1 MFPLYM
7 LADNN
12 YPQFNV
18 NGLIGG
24 FIELYRTEI
33 LNENNYSETY
43 VIFRSVN
50 HSLGTTR
57 LEII

>member
-1 MFPLYM
+1 M

-12 YPQFNV
+12 YPQFSV